1 MELIIFEKETYYKMM
16 ATMMGMF
23 KDALKE
29 AKLEH
34 LKDKNEIDWIDDKEA
49 KELLEVKSK
58 TKMQQLRN
66 AGEIVFTKYGK
77 KIKYS
82 KKSILEIL
90 NKNQKNIL

>member
-1 MELIIFEKETYYKMM
+1 MM
-16 ATMMGMF
+16 SDLMAMF
-23 KDALKE
+23 KNAIKE

-34 LKDKNEIDWIDDKEA
+34 LKQKDEIDWINTDEA
-49 KELLEVKSK
+49 KELLNIKSK
-58 TKMQQLRN
+58 TKMQQLRS

-90 NKNQKNIL
+90 NKHAKL